1 MSIACNLLPSSFLRA
16 GGSKLLIRGI
26 KALVLGAIGLLALS
40 IAPCMGTSNKSYTD
54 CVLSAIAELD
64 EGKTRE
70 SLEILKQALEINT
83 NDSLAHV
90 ALGLTL
96 LMGGQVADA
105 AAEFA
110 VARSLDSN
118 CAEAIYG
125 QGLIALSKGRTA
137 DAISLFCEAEAKDS
151 TLGARGAIRYAR
163 FLANSDNEVDS
174 SNTDDEAILALNAV
188 NLAKRGRWQ
197 ESLEIWQRLQPKA
210 IRPGFGERIGC
221 SMSFIR
227 SKSIYVTG
235 WPLKTG
241 FKSALVDRSK
251 LPTVSGKIVLRADL
265 SKARGVSIVSFFVD
279 DKLVG
284 ITNKQPFEYTWD
296 TSYFANGV
304 HTVKITGADST
315 GLEVSKKTVQVIVNN
330 VGANSQ
336 PDRIAQDNAA
346 VWEKLRNILRLKP
359 SAAAINYN
367 LAQCAIRKGDN
378 ETAVAALERVMAAD
392 PDYPG
397 ASDLLSKLSRKGD
410 PTSLYGVASADKL
423 IALTFDDGPKPET
436 INLLDALKQIGVK
449 ATFFVVGK
457 QVEAYPHILKRIDAE
472 GHEIQNHTYGHRALE
487 YLSEK
492 EIEQEIFKCAAVV
505 RSVTGKGMN
514 MLRPPGAR
522 HDRLV
527 KKVIRRYGM
536 RLVFWTTN
544 CVALEGTERE
554 RMTNY
559 VVSSARPGAIVL
571 MHNVDRVTLGAL
583 PAIVDALRRR
593 GYSFVT
599 LSELVNRGRSG
610 A

>member
-1 MSIACNLLPSSFLRA
+1 MSIACNLLPSSFSRA
-16 GGSKLLIRGI
+16 GDRKLLTRGI
-26 KALVLGAIGLLALS
+26 TILAITSIALWALSGVPCLGAS
-40 IAPCMGTSNKSYTD
+40 KSYAD
-54 CVLSAIAELD
+54 CVLSAIAELE
-64 EGKTRE
+64 EGRTRE
-70 SLEILKQALEINT
+70 SLEFLKQALEINA

-90 ALGLTL
+90 TLGLTL

-110 VARSLDSN
+110 VARLLDGN

-125 QGLIALSKGRTA
+125 QGLIALSKGRMA
-137 DAISLFCEAEAKDS
+137 DALSLFCDAEAKDG
-151 TLGARGAIRYAR
+151 TLGARGAIRYAK
-163 FLANSDNEVDS
+163 FLVGADS
-174 SNTDDEAILALNAV
+174 EIDSTDADDEALLALNAM
-188 NLAKRGRWQ
+188 NLARRGQWQ
-197 ESLEIWQRLQPKA
+197 DALSIWQRLQPKA
-210 IRPGFGERIGC
+210 VRSGFGERIGC
-221 SMSFIR
+221 SMTFIP
-227 SKSIYVTG
+227 SKCIAVTG
-235 WPLKTG
+235 WPLKAG
-241 FKSALVDRSK
+241 FRSALVDRSK
-251 LPTVSGKIVLRADL
+251 LPSVSGKVVLRADL
-265 SKARGVSIVSFFVD
+265 SRARSVSIVSFFVD

-284 ITNKQPFEYTWD
+284 VTNRQPFEYAWD

-315 GLEVSKKTVQVIVNN
+315 GLEVSRKTAQVLVNN
-330 VGANSQ
+330 TGVNRQ
-336 PDRIAQDNAA
+336 PDRIARDA
-346 VWEKLRNILRLKP
+346 VIWGKLRNILRLKP

-367 LAQCAIRKGDN
+367 LAQYAIRNGDN

-397 ASDLLSKLSRKGD
+397 AADLLSKLYQKGD
-410 PTSLYGVASADKL
+410 LTNLYGVAGAGKL

-436 INLLDALKQIGVK
+436 ISLLDALKQIGVK

-457 QVEAYPHILKRIDAE
+457 QAETYPQILKRIDAE

-487 YLSEK
+487 YLSGR
-492 EIEQEIFKCAAVV
+492 EIEQELFKCAAVV
-505 RSVTGKGMN
+505 RSITGKGMN

-522 HDRLV
+522 YDRLV
-527 KKVIRRYGM
+527 GEVVRRYGM

-544 CVALEGTERE
+544 CVALEGTARE

-559 VVSSARPGAIVL
+559 VVSSAKPGAIVL

-583 PAIVDALRRR
+583 PAIVDALRQR

-599 LSELVNRGRSG
+599 LSELINRGKNG

>member
-1 MSIACNLLPSSFLRA
+1 MSIACDLLPSSFLRA
-16 GGSKLLIRGI
+16 GGRKLLTRGI
-26 KALVLGAIGLLALS
+26 TALVLGSIALLALS
-40 IAPCMGTSNKSYTD
+40 IAPCLGASKSYAD

-70 SLEILKQALEINT
+70 SLEILKQALEINA

-105 AAEFA
+105 DAEFA
-110 VARSLDSN
+110 VARSLDGN
-118 CAEAIYG
+118 CVEAIYG

-163 FLANSDNEVDS
+163 FLANSDNEIDS
-174 SNTDDEAILALNAV
+174 PNTDDEALLALDAV

-210 IRPGFGERIGC
+210 ARPGFGERIGC
-221 SMSFIR
+221 SMTFIR

-241 FKSALVDRSK
+241 FRSALVDRSK

-265 SKARGVSIVSFFVD
+265 SKARSVSIVSFFVD

-284 ITNKQPFEYTWD
+284 VTNRQPFEYTWD

-315 GLEVSKKTVQVIVNN
+315 GLEVSRKTAQVIVNN
-330 VGANSQ
+330 VGANPQ
-336 PDRIAQDNAA
+336 PDRTAQDAA

-378 ETAVAALERVMAAD
+378 ETAIAALERVMAAD

-397 ASDLLSKLSRKGD
+397 ASDLLSKLYWKGD
-410 PTSLYGVASADKL
+410 PTSLYGVASAGKL

-436 INLLDALKQIGVK
+436 ISLLDALKQIGIK

-457 QVEAYPHILKRIDAE
+457 QVEAYPQILKRIDAE

-492 EIEQEIFKCAAVV
+492 EIEQELFKCAAVV

-527 KKVIRRYGM
+527 SEVVRRYGM

-544 CVALEGTERE
+544 CVSLEGTERE

-583 PAIVDALRRR
+583 PAIVDALRRK

-599 LSELVNRGRSG
+599 LSELINRGKSG